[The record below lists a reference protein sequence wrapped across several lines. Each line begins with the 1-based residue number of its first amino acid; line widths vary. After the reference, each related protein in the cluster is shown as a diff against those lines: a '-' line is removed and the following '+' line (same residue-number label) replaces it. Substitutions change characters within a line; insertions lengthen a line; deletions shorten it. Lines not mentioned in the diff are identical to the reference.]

1 MNEIIDLLAKNPVAA
16 YAAATAIAI
25 VAMMSWWLWTGP
37 ALSNLA
43 WNLRTILNGL
53 RTADGDWPRAVGQLA
68 RTDSSLGMV
77 ADAWDETQR
86 RVVQVPAAGQA
97 KLRLLGSPSDIWSA
111 ERLLSRKFNLPLAE
125 AVPNILVGVGL
136 LFTFF
141 FLTLAIGSAAQ
152 VINTS
157 GTTAAENTNFINA
170 ASGLLSAAGAKF
182 STSLAGLFASIVWSV
197 KLRKKLAALSLQC
210 DEVLRLIEAMV
221 PSTGYEE
228 LMTLQA
234 TQANQLVQT
243 AADQADVA
251 TELLTELRDQTG
263 TLKRFETDLAVSLAG
278 AITSAF
284 APQMEQM
291 TDRLTGAI
299 NDLSR
304 NLSSINQDALQKMLA
319 EFNTAIK
326 ENTATEMTQFREALV
341 KLSDRLDKA
350 GIALGDGVKN
360 AAANVSTAGE
370 TLATRVNEVSGTLTT
385 GANNLGVASQSL
397 KESIGQ
403 LDAML
408 GRASAQGEQGTRFLT
423 AVLDAARGVGGTLA
437 TVSAGLAGTAS
448 LVERLAGELTETV
461 SGVEELTGEQRTVIN
476 QLRADAP
483 KAIAAI
489 NDVTRQLQEAVSA
502 TKTAM
507 EETRKSIAAAS
518 TSLNSTVD
526 SINTGVSQYSEQVA
540 KLHSEMDEQLA
551 KAIGGLGKTTAD
563 LAETLEELT
572 ESLATVSQRTR

>member
-1 MNEIIDLLAKNPVAA
+1 L
-16 YAAATAIAI
+16 TQ
-25 VAMMSWWLWTGP
+25 
-37 ALSNLA
+37 
-43 WNLRTILNGL
+43 LRAVG
-53 RTADGDWPRAVGQLA
+53 GDWSRAVGQLA
-68 RTDSSLGMV
+68 QTDTILGPV
-77 ADAWDETQR
+77 ATAWDETR
-86 RVVQVPAAGQA
+86 RRAVLLPSDGHAN
-97 KLRLLGSPSDIWSA
+97 LRLLGSPSDIWSA
-111 ERLLSRKFNLPLAE
+111 ERLLARRFNLPLAE

-182 STSLAGLFASIVWSV
+182 STSLAGLLASILWSIL
-197 KLRKKLAALSLQC
+197 LRRRIAAIGAQC
-210 DEVLRLIEAMV
+210 DEVLELIETMV
-221 PSTGYEE
+221 PSTGIEE
-228 LMTLQA
+228 LMTFQA
-234 TQANQLVQT
+234 TQAKTLVNT
-243 AADQADVA
+243 AAEQADVA

-291 TDRLTGAI
+291 TNRLTDAI
-299 NDLSR
+299 NDLSK
-304 NLSSINQDALQKMLA
+304 NLSSLNQDALQQMLT

-326 ENTATEMTQFREALV
+326 ENTATEMTRFREALV
-341 KLSDRLDKA
+341 NLSDRLNAA
-350 GIALGDGVKN
+350 GVALGTGVKS
-360 AAANVSTAGE
+360 AATNVSAAGE
-370 TLATRVNEVSGTLTT
+370 NLAKRVDEVSGTLAT
-385 GANNLGVASQSL
+385 GAINLESASQSL

-408 GRASAQGEQGTRFLT
+408 IRATEQGQRGTRFLST
-423 AVLDAARGVGGTLA
+423 VLETARGVGDTLG
-437 TVSAGLAGTAS
+437 TVSSELSATAS
-448 LVERLAGELTETV
+448 LVEKLAGGLSETV
-461 SGVEELTGEQRTVIN
+461 NGIEELTGEQRIVIS
-476 QLRADAP
+476 QLKADAP
-483 KAIAAI
+483 KAVAAI
-489 NDVTRQLQEAVSA
+489 NQVATQLQDAVTA

-507 EETRKSIAAAS
+507 DETRKSIAAAS

-540 KLHSEMDEQLA
+540 RLHSEMDEQLA
-551 KAIGGLGKTTAD
+551 KAIGGLDKTTAD

-572 ESLATVSQRTR
+572 ESLATVAQRAR

>member
-16 YAAATAIAI
+16 YAVATAIAI
-25 VAMMSWWLWTGP
+25 VAMMSWWLWTAP

-182 STSLAGLFASIVWSV
+182 STSLAGLFASLVWSV

-210 DEVLRLIEAMV
+210 DEILRLIEVMV
-221 PSTGYEE
+221 PSTGIED

-243 AADQADVA
+243 AADHADVA
-251 TELLTELRDQTG
+251 NELLTELRDQTG

-299 NDLSR
+299 NDLSK
-304 NLSSINQDALQKMLA
+304 NLSSINQDALQKMLT

-341 KLSDRLDKA
+341 KLSDRLDAA
-350 GIALGDGVKN
+350 GVALGDGVKS
-360 AAANVSTAGE
+360 AATNVSTAGE

-385 GANNLGVASQSL
+385 GATNLEAASQSL
-397 KESIGQ
+397 RESIGQ

-408 GRASAQGEQGTRFLT
+408 DRASEQGEKGTRFLT
-423 AVLDAARGVGGTLA
+423 AVLNTAEGMSGTFA

-448 LVERLAGELTETV
+448 LVEKLAGELTETV

-489 NDVTRQLQEAVSA
+489 NDVTRQLQEAVGA

-540 KLHSEMDEQLA
+540 TLHSEMDEQLA

-572 ESLATVSQRTR
+572 ESLATVSQRAR